1 MIEDRPYQK
10 LAIERLRQ
18 GFRDSHR
25 RQVLS
30 ASTGAGKSV
39 IMLQMIQSA
48 IEKGSKVLFICER
61 RVLVDQF
68 SKHLDSSGID
78 HGVIMAKH
86 WRYRP
91 DAQVQVA
98 TAQTLEKMETWP
110 KFDICFVDEIHACLR
125 ASLKTLMRAR
135 PDLRVVG
142 ATATPFN
149 PALGHYFSAVTS
161 VITMKELVDQGFLV
175 PYRVFVATEIDTK
188 DVKVVAGEWQKD
200 ELEKRG
206 QQIVGDVVADY
217 IRISNEV
224 FGEYRKTICF
234 SCGIAHGADLAEK
247 FNEAGINAVQI
258 SSNDED
264 DYRAQVLAD
273 FAKPDSDIK
282 VVISVAILSRG
293 FDQTDV
299 EHVIL
304 ARPLKKS
311 FSEHVQML
319 GRGARTHPG
328 KGFAVIQDNSGNW
341 LRFRDSW
348 DDFYAN
354 GVDRLGAGPDKKS
367 RKEPTDQE
375 KEAAKC
381 PKCSHLWPSGT
392 DTCPQCGF
400 IRARR
405 NDVVNVAG
413 EMREITPGEKPE
425 KYSAEVKEDWYAQ
438 LLGYCDES
446 KASAKR
452 ANHHG
457 PQLGK
462 ESPDCLAESES
473 SMNDL
478 QKAEAALRFISSDE
492 RDVWVSMGMA
502 LQSSFGDAGKDIWM
516 DWSRESRS
524 FNELSARSVWRS
536 FKGTG
541 ITLGTLLHEARQ
553 NGWRDIAPST
563 RPTPEQLA
571 AQRQAVEERAS
582 RDGLARDAYLHAK
595 GFADMQTLVWR
606 PSEDVNLMCIPMF
619 IGKQLVGVQMIDK
632 HGEKKYLSG
641 QVTSK
646 AEHCFDSGAG
656 CTQDQ
661 EPHPRH
667 VQRWQSQADGAQ
679 RDRDSRQRQERR
691 W

>member
-1 MIEDRPYQK
+1 MIEDRPYQR
-10 LAIERLRQ
+10 LAIEKLRQ
-18 GFRDSHR
+18 GFRDNHR

-39 IMLQMIQSA
+39 VMLQMIKSA
-48 IEKGSKVLFICER
+48 IAKGSKILFICER

-68 SKHLDSSGID
+68 SRHLDANGIE

-91 DAQVQVA
+91 DAMVQVA
-98 TAQTLEKMETWP
+98 TAQTLERMETWP

-125 ASLKTLMRAR
+125 ASLKKLMRAR
-135 PDLRVVG
+135 PDLRVIG

-149 PALGHYFSAVTS
+149 PALGHYFSSVTS

-188 DVKVVAGEWQKD
+188 DVPVVAGEWKQD

-224 FGEYRKTICF
+224 FGGYRKTICF
-234 SCGIAHGADLAEK
+234 SCGIAHGADLAAK

-264 DYRAQVLAD
+264 EYRAQVLAE
-273 FAKPDSDIK
+273 FAKPDSEIK
-282 VVISVAILSRG
+282 IVISVAILSRG

-311 FSEHVQML
+311 FSEHVQMA
-319 GRGARTHPG
+319 GRAARTHPG
-328 KGFAVIQDNSGNW
+328 KAFAVVQDNSGNW
-341 LRFRDSW
+341 LRFKDTW
-348 DDFYAN
+348 DDFFAN
-354 GVDRLGAGPDKKS
+354 GVDSLDSGPDKKS

-413 EMREITPGEKPE
+413 EMKEITPGQKPE
-425 KYSAEVKEDWYAQ
+425 KFSAEFKEDWYAQ
-438 LLGYCDES
+438 LLGYCEEKGIKPGYAYYKYHEKFKVYPS
-446 KASAKR
+446 MAK
-452 ANHHG
+452 
-457 PQLGK
+457 P
-462 ESPDCLAESES
+462 
-473 SMNDL
+473 
-478 QKAEAALRFISSDE
+478 
-492 RDVWVSMGMA
+492 
-502 LQSSFGDAGKDIWM
+502 
-516 DWSRESRS
+516 
-524 FNELSARSVWRS
+524 
-536 FKGTG
+536 
-541 ITLGTLLHEARQ
+541 
-553 NGWRDIAPST
+553 
-563 RPTPEQLA
+563 A
-571 AQRQAVEERAS
+571 AQEPSIAVRNWITS
-582 RDGLARDAYLHAK
+582 RNIAWKK
-595 GFADMQTLVWR
+595 G
-606 PSEDVNLMCIPMF
+606 
-619 IGKQLVGVQMIDK
+619 
-632 HGEKKYLSG
+632 
-641 QVTSK
+641 K
-646 AEHCFDSGAG
+646 AA
-656 CTQDQ
+656 
-661 EPHPRH
+661 
-667 VQRWQSQADGAQ
+667 
-679 RDRDSRQRQERR
+679 
-691 W
+691 